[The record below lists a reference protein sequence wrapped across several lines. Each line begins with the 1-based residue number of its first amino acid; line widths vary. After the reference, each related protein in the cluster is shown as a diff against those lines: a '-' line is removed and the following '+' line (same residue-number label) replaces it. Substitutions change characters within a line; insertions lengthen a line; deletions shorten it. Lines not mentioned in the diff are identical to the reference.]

1 MERSWREV
9 VGGVVNQYVVL
20 FVVAEVVNF
29 QFFIAEV

>member
-9 VGGVVNQYVVL
+9 VGGVVNQHVAL
-20 FVVAEVVNF
+20 FVDAEVVNF